1 MYHMLVTDVDGTL
14 LDKEGKVPEETKLV
28 LRALRERGFIT
39 TIATGRMLATAEP
52 VAREI
57 MINAPLICYN
67 GALIIDIYTGHKI
80 LERYIPSEVLIKGIK
95 ILEDY
100 RYEIGIYHN
109 DILLIDELNDRTGWY
124 IEANRGIEYKVVGNL
139 QEYVMATSISTP
151 KIFGIGEL
159 GEYATV
165 PEDLVDDLSEDFE
178 VTYAGGGHL
187 EINLKGVNKGSGV
200 KFLSEAFKID
210 RNDVICIGDGHNDVS
225 MLKYAGLGIAMG
237 NADERIKAHADYI
250 TVPNTENGLLKIVN
264 EFVVPNEKIIL

>member
-14 LDKEGKVPEETKLV
+14 LDRDGKVPEETKLV

-57 MINAPLICYN
+57 MINAPLVCYN
-67 GALIIDIYTGHKI
+67 GALIIDIYTGHRI
-80 LERYIPSEVLIKGIK
+80 LERNIPTELLIKGIR
-95 ILEDY
+95 ILKKHG
-100 RYEIGIYHN
+100 YEIGIYHN
-109 DILLIDELNDRTGWY
+109 DILLIDELNVRTGWY
-124 IEANRGIEYKVVGNL
+124 IEVNKGIEHKTVGDL
-139 QEYVMATSISTP
+139 EAYVKSTGINSP

-159 GEYATV
+159 DERAEV
-165 PEDLVDDLSEDFE
+165 PIGLMEDLSYDFE
-178 VTYAGGGHL
+178 VTYAGGAHL

-200 KFLSEAFKID
+200 KFLAEAFKID
-210 RNDVICIGDGHNDVS
+210 RKDVICIGDGHNDVS

-250 TVPNTENGLLKIVN
+250 TVANTENGLLKIVN
-264 EFVVPNEKIIL
+264 EFVVPHEKIVL